1 MPELDRKALKEAA
14 LKATPGPW
22 YQSGSPWFQTGG
34 FVLAGSPD
42 PHAGT
47 VLADLT
53 DTWEEQRSDD
63 GLDAD
68 HERDPDDDAAFIAL
82 ANPATILSL
91 LASLEEAEGR
101 EHRVCAGCGSSW
113 SRADLD
119 ATGKVSCCPERK
131 MLTAKEWAAR
141 AEAAEQRERRL
152 REVVAGCCDAL
163 KIEARANEMSA
174 NLMRDPARTG
184 GWRGAENVARSY
196 DRHGLKVAGIRA
208 TLLAALSEEGA

>member
-14 LKATPGPW
+14 LKATPGPR
-22 YQSGSPWFQTGG
+22 
-34 FVLAGSPD
+34 VLYDDNEGAGH
-42 PHAGT
+42 PHRPFWNVANDAYLNEDDAEDRAFNAAVHYGT
-47 VLADLT
+47 K
-53 DTWEEQRSDD
+53 E
-63 GLDAD
+63 
-68 HERDPDDDAAFIAL
+68 DAAFIAL

-91 LASLEEAEGR
+91 LASLEEAETELERYRTSYDDLLR
-101 EHRVCAGCGSSW
+101 ELS
-113 SRADLD
+113 
-119 ATGKVSCCPERK
+119 
-131 MLTAKEWAAR
+131 LTRSAKG
-141 AEAAEQRERRL
+141 AAEQRERRL

-208 TLLAALSEEGA
+208 TLLAALSEEA